1 MLLIHEISQTDL
13 ILVYIQFNSV
23 KKTKAPNTPL
33 PKSATNFEMNPAT
46 VAKLRKIARL
56 HVDEVY
62 KTLDSSEEG
71 ISEETAKKRISRHG
85 LNEVNYDRA
94 PAWYTQLIKSFINPF
109 ILILVAIVVIS
120 FLIDVWFAAPGEKDW
135 KTVIVITAMI
145 IISSLLSFFQEYRSN
160 RAAESLKGMVSNTAA
175 VLRKGKQREEIP
187 MSQMVPGDIV
197 YLAAGDMIPADCRVL
212 ESIDLF
218 IGESMLTGE
227 SLPVEKRPLAVTD
240 SDSKPPIELENLCFM
255 GTNVVSGS
263 AKVIVIAT
271 GSETYF
277 GSIGKSIVGKS
288 PETNFDIGINKV
300 SVLLI
305 RFMLVMVPIIFL
317 INGFVKGDWIEALLF
332 SIAVAVGLTPEMLP
346 VIVTATLAKGAM
358 SMSKHKVIVKRLNAI
373 QNLGAMDMLCTDK
386 TGTLTLDKIVLTQHL
401 NVLGLEDYE
410 VLKWAYLNSF
420 HQTGLK
426 NLMDKAVLDH
436 VEIHDYLK
444 VEEDFEKIDE
454 LPFDF
459 QRRRMSVILK
469 QKNGKH
475 LMISKGAVEEMI
487 DLCTHSFNPGE
498 DRKLH
503 IEEDEVVVL
512 DQELRRSIL
521 ETTSALNAK
530 GLRVLVLAIRE
541 FDADH
546 PLTYTV
552 EDEKNLTLTGFIGFL
567 DPAKP
572 SAKPSI
578 EALHQ
583 LNVEVKVL
591 TGDNEI
597 VTKKICG
604 DVGIPVKN
612 IMLGNEL
619 ELISDEEL
627 TDRVDDISI
636 FAKLSPLQKVRVV
649 QSLRAKGHTVGVLGD
664 GINDA
669 PALKEADVGITVDNA
684 VDIAKE
690 SSDIILLEKNLEV
703 LHKGVVYGRET
714 FGNIMKY
721 IKMATSSNFG
731 NVFSIL
737 GASAFLPFLPMLPI
751 QLLFQNL
758 LYDFS
763 QISLPW
769 DKMDEDFLEDPKKW
783 EPKGIFRFM
792 IYIGPISSIFDYVL
806 FAVMFFVFKAN
817 SPDHQELFQTGW
829 FVLGLLSQT
838 LIVHMIRTKKIPFIQ
853 SWASAPVVAATSLVM
868 ILGIIIP
875 FTPLAAVLSM
885 VPLPFAYFPWLI
897 GILLAYSLLTQ
908 LVKNWY
914 IRKFNEWI

>member
-1 MLLIHEISQTDL
+1 M
-13 ILVYIQFNSV
+13 
-23 KKTKAPNTPL
+23 KKSKPTPRKFFKTSNN
-33 PKSATNFEMNPAT
+33 PEMNSATTE
-46 VAKLRKIARL
+46 KLRKASYM
-56 HVDEVY
+56 DDKEVY
-62 KTLDSSEEG
+62 QMLNSSEDG
-71 ISEETAKKRISRHG
+71 ISPKDAKKRISKYG
-85 LNEVNYDRA
+85 LNEVDYDRA
-94 PAWYTQLIKSFINPF
+94 PSWYVQLFKAFANPF
-109 ILILVAIVVIS
+109 VLILLAIVVIS
-120 FLIDVWFAAPGEKDW
+120 FLMDVWFAKLGEKDW
-135 KTVIVITAMI
+135 KTVVVVSLMIV
-145 IISSLLSFFQEYRSN
+145 ISSLLSFFQEYRSN
-160 RAAESLKGMVSNTAA
+160 RAAEKLKSMIKTTAA
-175 VLRKGKQREEIP
+175 VLRKGHEREEIP
-187 MSQMVPGDIV
+187 MTHIVPGDIV
-197 YLAAGDMIPADCRVL
+197 YLAAGDMIPADCRVV

-240 SDSKPPIELENLCFM
+240 SENKPPIELNNLCFM
-255 GTNVVSGS
+255 GTNVISGS

-271 GSETYF
+271 GGDTYF
-277 GSIGKSIVGKS
+277 GSIGKSIVGES
-288 PETNFDIGINKV
+288 SETKFDLGIKNV

-317 INGFVKGDWIEALLF
+317 INGLVKGDWVEALLF

-386 TGTLTLDKIVLTQHL
+386 TGTLTIDKIVLSQHL
-401 NVLGLEDYE
+401 NLYGYEDYE

-420 HQTGLK
+420 HQTGLV
-426 NLMDKAVLDH
+426 NLMDKAVLNY

-444 VEEDFEKIDE
+444 VEEDFKKIDE
-454 LPFDF
+454 IPFDF
-459 QRRRMSVILK
+459 LRRRMSVVLK

-475 LMISKGAVEEMI
+475 LMITKGAVEEMLDI
-487 DLCTHSFNPGE
+487 CSHCFNPGE
-498 DRKLH
+498 DRELH
-503 IEEDEVVVL
+503 IENDEEVVL
-512 DQELRRSIL
+512 DEKMRKMIFDR
-521 ETTSALNAK
+521 TSSLNAK

-541 FDADH
+541 FDGDH
-546 PLTYTV
+546 PLTYGV
-552 EDEKNLTLTGFIGFL
+552 HDENDMILTGFIGFL

-572 SAKPSI
+572 SAQPSI
-578 EALHQ
+578 EALHK

-597 VTKKICG
+597 VTKKICE

-612 IMLGNEL
+612 IILGHEL

-627 TDRVDDISI
+627 TERVDDISI
-636 FAKLSPLQKVRVV
+636 FAKLSPLQKVRIV

-690 SSDIILLEKNLEV
+690 SSDIILLEKDLSV
-703 LHKGVVYGRET
+703 LHIGVTYGRMT

-751 QLLFQNL
+751 QILVQNL
-758 LYDFS
+758 LYSFS
-763 QISLPW
+763 QIALPW
-769 DKMDEDFLEDPKKW
+769 DTMDEDFIESPKAW
-783 EPKGIFRFM
+783 EPKGIRRFM
-792 IYIGPISSIFDYVL
+792 IHIGPISSIFDYVL

-817 SPDHQELFQTGW
+817 SPEHQHLFQTGW
-829 FVLGLLSQT
+829 FVVGLLSQT

-853 SWASAPVVAATSLVM
+853 SWASAPVVATTSLIMV
-868 ILGIIIP
+868 IGLAIP
-875 FTPLAAVLSM
+875 FTPLADVLSL
-885 VPLPFAYFPWLI
+885 VPLPLAYFPWLI
-897 GILLAYSLLTQ
+897 GILVGYSLLTQ
-908 LVKNWY
+908 VVKNWY
-914 IRKFNEWI
+914 IRKFNEWL

>member
-1 MLLIHEISQTDL
+1 MNQTAAEKLL
-13 ILVYIQFNSV
+13 
-23 KKTKAPNTPL
+23 KASHQDIN
-33 PKSATNFEMNPAT
+33 
-46 VAKLRKIARL
+46 
-56 HVDEVY
+56 EVY
-62 KTLDSSEEG
+62 DMLDSSENG
-71 ISEETAKKRISRHG
+71 ISEETAEDRISTYG
-85 LNEVNYDRA
+85 LNEVDYDRA

-120 FLIDVWFAAPGEKDW
+120 FAIDVWFAAPGEKDW

-145 IISSLLSFFQEYRSN
+145 IVSSLLGFFQEYRSN
-160 RAAESLKGMVSNTAA
+160 RAAEKLKGMVTTTAA
-175 VLRKGKQREEIP
+175 VLRKGEKREEIE
-187 MSQMVPGDIV
+187 MKQIVPGDIV
-197 YLAAGDMIPADCRVL
+197 YLAAGDMIPADCRVV

-218 IGESMLTGE
+218 IGQSMLTGE
-227 SLPVEKRPLAVTD
+227 SLPVEKMPFAVKD
-240 SDSKPPIELENLCFM
+240 LENKPPIELNNLCFM

-263 AKVIVIAT
+263 AKVVVIAT
-271 GSETYF
+271 GSNTYF
-277 GSIGKSIVGKS
+277 GSIGKSIVGES
-288 PETNFDIGINKV
+288 PKTSFDIGINKV

-305 RFMLVMVPIIFL
+305 QFMLVMVPIVFL
-317 INGFVKGDWIEALLF
+317 VNGLIKGDWIEALLF

-346 VIVTATLAKGAM
+346 VIVTATLAKGAI
-358 SMSKHKVIVKRLNAI
+358 SMSKHKVIVKRLNSI

-386 TGTLTLDKIVLTQHL
+386 TGTLTIDKIVLTQHL
-401 NVLGLEDYE
+401 NVMGLEDDE

-420 HQTGLK
+420 HQTGLV

-436 VEIHDYLK
+436 IEVHDYLK

-454 LPFDF
+454 IPFDF

-475 LMISKGAVEEMI
+475 LMISKGAVEEML
-487 DLCTHSFNPGE
+487 DLCTHSFDPGE

-512 DQELRRSIL
+512 DDEMRKNVL
-521 ETTSALNAK
+521 ETTSKLNAQ
-530 GLRVLVLAIRE
+530 GLRVLTLAIRE
-541 FDADH
+541 FDGNH
-546 PLTYTV
+546 PLTYNV
-552 EDEKNLTLTGFIGFL
+552 EDEKNLTLTGYIGFL

-578 EALHQ
+578 EALHK

-604 DVGIPVKN
+604 DVGIPIRN

-619 ELISDEEL
+619 EMISDEEL
-627 TDRVDDISI
+627 TERVDDISI

-690 SSDIILLEKNLEV
+690 SSDIILLEKDLEA
-703 LHKGVVYGRET
+703 LHKGVVYGRIT

-769 DKMDEDFLEDPKKW
+769 DKMDEDFLESPKKW
-783 EPKGIFRFM
+783 EPKGILRFM
-792 IYIGPISSIFDYVL
+792 IYIGPISSIFDYAL
-806 FAVMFFVFKAN
+806 FVVMFFVFKAN
-817 SPDHQELFQTGW
+817 SPNHQDLFQTGW

-853 SWASAPVVAATSLVM
+853 SWASAPVVAMTSLIMV
-868 ILGIIIP
+868 IGVIIP

-897 GILLAYSLLTQ
+897 GLLVAYSLLTQ
-908 LVKNWY
+908 VVKNWY
-914 IRKFNEWI
+914 IRRFNEWL